1 MRTGKRNLLLICGL
15 STGVLETMDSVL
27 FRGYSHVR
35 ARGVTHKRRASI
47 PSKGWKVSFKRAFK
61 KREKKRKL
69 MHGRKENGRK
79 DCKMR
84 TFVFQKERSC
94 HKRKRMVRGLV
105 DQNYR
110 VCQKRERRMKRFA
123 NQKVRR

>member
-1 MRTGKRNLLLICGL
+1 M
-15 STGVLETMDSVL
+15 E
-27 FRGYSHVR
+27 
-35 ARGVTHKRRASI
+35 SI
-47 PSKGWKVSFKRAFK
+47 VQEGIQKER
-61 KREKKRKL
+61 KKRKL

-84 TFVFQKERSC
+84 TFVYQKERSC

-110 VCQKRERRMKRFA
+110 VFQKRERRMKRFA

>member
-1 MRTGKRNLLLICGL
+1 M
-15 STGVLETMDSVL
+15 E
-27 FRGYSHVR
+27 
-35 ARGVTHKRRASI
+35 SI
-47 PSKGWKVSFKRAFK
+47 VQEGIQKER
-61 KREKKRKL
+61 KKRKL
-69 MHGRKENGRK
+69 MHGREENGRK
-79 DCKMR
+79 DCKMTEMR
-84 TFVFQKERSC
+84 TFVYQKERSF